1 MFSGRFLLSLS
12 SLAFGGMSAWTS
24 VSLQILSPIDLGG
37 LGPFELFLYGI
48 ATAAAIFAWIQIF
61 FRPRGSYIKISSRPI
76 LTISAFLLGG
86 MSVMVLLYFRFI
98 YPVEYSSL
106 SGVAFTFYAFCF
118 ALSLILWLAL
128 MVQTSRGHKPRSSW
142 T

>member
-61 FRPRGSYIKISSRPI
+61 FRPRGSYIRFTSRPI

-98 YPVEYSSL
+98 YPVEYSNL
-106 SGVAFTFYAFCF
+106 SDVAFTFYAFCS
-118 ALSLILWLAL
+118 ALPLILWL
-128 MVQTSRGHKPRSSW
+128 TYKPRS
-142 T
+142 